1 MWLRLCLSAVAGPSD
16 GGESL
21 EDLLDLMDDRL
32 DAPTGVADRQQRA
45 SRAASAMV
53 TTLTGE
59 ELVALGARDLAD
71 ALRLLPTFELAG
83 DVWNVTTLVAKA
95 TPSDGRVLLL
105 VDGHV
110 WTEGLYGYIPL
121 GNRLPAAAIERI
133 EIIRGP
139 GAAVYGG
146 YAMLAVIKVTT
157 RGAVAEGARVDGTAS
172 LLDSG
177 VYGRLNGVVSGGAPI
192 GDGGHLGV
200 TAAAGVGRR
209 TDATWTDIH
218 GDSADVTG
226 SSALD
231 PALLSATFRLGVVDA
246 AVQAERYHSTFRD
259 DSIRLLPREHSVDF
273 SSVNGRLGL
282 LVPLG
287 PRASIRA
294 EARSSWQEP
303 WHSTS
308 FPPESYRYTDD
319 RLDRHLV
326 EAEVRLAPAA
336 EVRVNGG
343 GSLGLLRGHSPTSN
357 LPAGAESDPTF
368 PSAAGWL
375 EGTWT
380 GPLNVTAGVRHDVS
394 AAFLS
399 SATSPRLVIG
409 QAWRAVHFKVA
420 GNGAF
425 RAPDHLQARSPVAPE
440 RLWSLEGEV
449 GVAPTPWAYLTGGA
463 WRLWLNGPLEYF
475 YTETTGGAGSEGYV
489 NGPPIGTEGAEAT
502 LEVLSGP
509 FVLSAGW
516 MGARASSTGAGPSYA
531 VPDHPDRRLGVASH
545 KAVLR
550 GTWDPGERLVLGSVV
565 TALGSQWAIVALDD
579 DGPVY
584 EELPATVGIDL
595 SCRVRHVGLR
605 GLDVGLAV
613 HDLLDVARPLVQ
625 YYDGLHAPLPGLGR
639 EVLLQLTWTGGRP

>member
-1 MWLRLCLSAVAGPSD
+1 MWLIAYLPALAGPSEPD
-16 GGESL
+16 ESI
-21 EDLLDLMDDRL
+21 EELLDLMDDRL

-45 SRAASAMV
+45 SRSASAMV
-53 TTLTGE
+53 TTLTGD
-59 ELVALGARDLAD
+59 ELEALGARDLAD
-71 ALRLLPTFELAG
+71 ALRLLPTFELTI
-83 DVWNVTTLVAKA
+83 DVWNVVNVMARG

-110 WTEGLYGYIPL
+110 WNEGSYGFLPL

-157 RGAVAEGARVDGTAS
+157 RAAVVEGARVDGTAS
-172 LLDSG
+172 VLGSG
-177 VYGRLNGVVSGGAPI
+177 AYGRLNGVVSGGAPI

-200 TAAAGVGRR
+200 TAVAGVGRR
-209 TDATWTDIH
+209 TDGTWTDIH
-218 GDSADVTG
+218 GNSADLTD

-231 PALLSATFRLGVVDA
+231 PALLSATFRLGMVDA
-246 AVQAERYHSTFRD
+246 AVQAERYHHTWRD
-259 DSIRLLPREHSVDF
+259 GAIRLLNREHELDF

-282 LVPLG
+282 RIPLG
-287 PRASIRA
+287 ARASLRA

-303 WHSTS
+303 WNVTS
-308 FPPESYRYTDD
+308 FPPTSYEYTQD
-319 RLDRHLV
+319 RLDRHQI
-326 EAEVRLAPAA
+326 EAELHARLAPDVA
-336 EVRVNGG
+336 VQGG
-343 GSLGLLRGHSPTSN
+343 GSLGLLRGHTEN
-357 LPAGAESDPTF
+357 YLPPEVDRHPSY

-380 GPLNVTAGVRHDVS
+380 GPLNVTAGVRSDVS
-394 AAFLS
+394 AAYLTT
-399 SATSPRLVIG
+399 ATSPRLVIG
-409 QAWRAVHFKVA
+409 QAWRSFHFKVA

-425 RAPDHLQARSPVAPE
+425 RAPDIVQARSLVEPE
-440 RLWSLEGEV
+440 RLWSVEGEV

-463 WRLWLNGPLEYF
+463 WRLWLNGPLEFF

-489 NGPPIGTEGAEAT
+489 NTEPIGTEGAEAT

-516 MGARASSTGAGPSYA
+516 MGTRASSTGAGPSYA
-531 VPDHPDRRLGVASH
+531 VPDHPGRRLSVAAH

-565 TALGSQWAIVALDD
+565 TVLGSQWAVVALDD
-579 DGPVY
+579 EGPVY

-625 YYDGLHAPLPGLGR
+625 YYDGLHTPLPGMGR